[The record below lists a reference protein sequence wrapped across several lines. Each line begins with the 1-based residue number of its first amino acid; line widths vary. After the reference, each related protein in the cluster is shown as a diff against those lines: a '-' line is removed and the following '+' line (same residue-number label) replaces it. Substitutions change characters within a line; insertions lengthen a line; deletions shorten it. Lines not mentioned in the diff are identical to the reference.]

1 MEMNEIMSLIST
13 IGFPI
18 AMCIILMRYIQTTQ
32 KELIAKL
39 GEISSGIA
47 LICAQIDTQKT
58 KKGE

>member
-1 MEMNEIMSLIST
+1 MEMNEIMTLIST

-32 KELIAKL
+32 KELISKL

-47 LICAQIDTQKT
+47 LLCKQIEMNDM
-58 KKGE
+58 KGD

>member
-1 MEMNEIMSLIST
+1 MEMNDIMSLIST

-39 GEISSGIA
+39 GEISSSIA
-47 LICAQIDTQKT
+47 LLCKEIEHS

>member
-1 MEMNEIMSLIST
+1 MELNEIMTLIST

-32 KELIAKL
+32 KELITKL

-47 LICAQIDTQKT
+47 LICAQIEKP